1 MEYEKLAKELVE
13 MQVENAR
20 PLSWIADCIAARGE
34 EQILLMLAHR
44 KEAVCAGDLTE
55 HVGLTSGRV
64 ANILKQLERKG
75 YIERTPGT
83 DDRRKVLVCLTETG
97 WQYAKGVYRKE
108 LDGYAWLLRVLGK
121 EDAREFM
128 RLLKQGVNLLGAHHE
143 ELFPL
148 SKG

>member
-1 MEYEKLAKELVE
+1 MAKELVE

-20 PLSWIADCIAARGE
+20 PLSRIADCIVARGE

-44 KEAVCAGDLTE
+44 NEAVCAGVLTE

-83 DDRRKVLVCLTETG
+83 DDRRKVLVCLTASG
-97 WQYAKGVYRKE
+97 WQYAKQVYQKE
-108 LDGYAWLLRVLGK
+108 MDGYARLLRVLGGQ
-121 EDAREFM
+121 DAQEFV
-128 RLLKQGVNLLGAHHE
+128 RLIKQGAKLLSLHE
-143 ELFPL
+143 ELFQM
-148 SKG
+148 S